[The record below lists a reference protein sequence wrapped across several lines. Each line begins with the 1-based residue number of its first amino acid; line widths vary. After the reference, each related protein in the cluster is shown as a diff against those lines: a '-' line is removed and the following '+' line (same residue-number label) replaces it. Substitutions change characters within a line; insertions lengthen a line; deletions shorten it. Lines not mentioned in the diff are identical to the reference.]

1 MSTFFQARLIALN
14 HASTSVFIATSQAA
28 LLLRVA
34 SAAKVKGAMKLSH
47 RDCENALR
55 AHFGSMR
62 EGDVA
67 SLLYETVFQWGRLG
81 EKRLLS
87 AIRARLQDPRSTV
100 EDLVPQDKP
109 TVASA
114 MWLAQNL
121 AHHFFP
127 SAFVPILRSECAF
140 EVRETSRDVRIPSAR
155 EVANRGSLA
164 PQFASRLFRDA
175 HRFVDSPVEDP
186 SRNRWVAEFGWEKMA
201 KPAWLGH
208 PPLDAVTFER
218 PAPNAAIIRTLS
230 MQRWTE
236 HLELERVFAAAG

>member
-14 HASTSVFIATSQAA
+14 HASTSVFIATSQAT

-34 SAAKVKGAMKLSH
+34 SAAKVKGASKLSY
-47 RDCENALR
+47 RDCESALR
-55 AHFGSMR
+55 AHFGTMR

-67 SLLYETVFQWGRLG
+67 SLFYETVFQRGRLG

-109 TVASA
+109 EVASG

-140 EVRETSRDVRIPSAR
+140 EVRETTRDVRIPSER

-175 HRFVDSPVEDP
+175 HRFVDSAAEDP
-186 SRNRWVAEFGWEKMA
+186 SRNPWVAEFGWEKMA
-201 KPAWLGH
+201 KPSWVGS
-208 PPLDAVTFER
+208 PPLDAVTIER
-218 PAPNAAIIRTLS
+218 RAPNAALIRTLS